1 VRLAAGSFEDM
12 VHASALPPL
21 SSLDFWRRTGLI
33 ALAPI
38 IDPERFLWSLETQP
52 EALLEFYARPLIDLL
67 GIPMTGSFVR
77 ALGSGHCG
85 LAEALQLA
93 QAEIATRRLDRIV
106 ILGADSYIDPLS
118 LDWLAQ
124 HRRLK
129 TPTRQTGTLPGEAG
143 ACLLLESES
152 SARARGT
159 TIGAHV
165 EAVAL
170 EGPVTDKQPSAPN
183 LGFALAEMLK
193 RSVLGPVMQE
203 PFRGEVLLDLN
214 GEEWKANTWG
224 HAQVRLTQHIDFNQ
238 CRLVLPCESLGEIGA
253 ASGPVAACMAVGS
266 FVQKDTP
273 PERSIICSL
282 SDTRRVAAVLLKRPP
297 QTRPITTAR
306 S

>member
-1 VRLAAGSFEDM
+1 MRLAAGSFEDM
-12 VHASALPPL
+12 LHASALPSP

-33 ALAPI
+33 VLAPI
-38 IDPERFLWSLETQP
+38 IDRERFFWSLETQP

-67 GIPMTGSFVR
+67 GIPVANNFVR

-85 LAEALQLA
+85 LAEAVQLA
-93 QAEIATRRLDRIV
+93 QAEFATRRLDRVV

-129 TPTRQTGTLPGEAG
+129 TPTRQTGAMPGEAG

-152 SARARGT
+152 SARARGA
-159 TIGAHV
+159 TIGAHI

-170 EGPVTDKQPSAPN
+170 DGPLNEKQPSAPG
-183 LGFALAEMLK
+183 LGLALAEMLK
-193 RSVLGPVMQE
+193 RSVLGPVLEE

-214 GEEWKANTWG
+214 GEEWKAHTWG
-224 HAQVRLTQHIDFNQ
+224 HAQVRLNQHIDFNQ
-238 CRLVLPCESLGEIGA
+238 CRFVLPCESLGEIGA
-253 ASGPVAACMAVGS
+253 ASGPVAVCMAISS

-273 PERSIICSL
+273 PERAIVCSV
-282 SDTRRVAAVLLKRPP
+282 SDTRRVAAVLLGRPP
-297 QTRPITTAR
+297 QAHPITTAR